1 MVKDTHIDGS
11 LIKEQMMLLGL
22 NLLIKIET
30 TTLLKPDTYICGW
43 KSWLLLLD
51 GWEKEFS
58 AGYLSLVLCN
68 QWFVHCLILIFIRVS
83 LGVFFNENH
92 SPPPIEENQVK
103 GQISQGTSSALL
115 LALVLLLSA
124 VSVLLLTSWRPPWTL
139 ACPAQCCSSL
149 RIRAW

>member
-22 NLLIKIET
+22 NPLIKIET
-30 TTLLKPDTYICGW
+30 TTLLKADTHVFEITVVATSWDGGGILCRLFEPSFMQSMICT
-43 KSWLLLLD
+43 
-51 GWEKEFS
+51 
-58 AGYLSLVLCN
+58 LSHSHIYSSITGC
-68 QWFVHCLILIFIRVS
+68 
-83 LGVFFNENH
+83 FFFYENH

-124 VSVLLLTSWRPPWTL
+124 VSVLLLTSWRPPCTL
-139 ACPAQCCSSL
+139 TCPAQCCSSL